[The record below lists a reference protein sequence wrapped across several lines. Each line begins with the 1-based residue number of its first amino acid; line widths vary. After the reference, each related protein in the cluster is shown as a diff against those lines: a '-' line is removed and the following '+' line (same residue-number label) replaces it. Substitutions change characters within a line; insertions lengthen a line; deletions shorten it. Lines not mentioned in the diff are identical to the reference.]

1 MTTDLSNKVLCVNL
15 KTSCLGV
22 SFVDGYLTEAL
33 EVKTGAKP
41 GKTKGSKK
49 ILGDGIKP
57 IRSLLRTLRNYVK
70 EQTLPGISEDLRIVT
85 PTILQQIRA
94 EVTKT
99 EEAIANEVAR
109 FSDQVA
115 WVNPVTGETS
125 ILSRWESLIKQDEID
140 LDKAFDPTDYPPLEN
155 LSASFTVRLTT
166 CDLPSGDYFRVEGLT
181 EEAVAKLKK
190 EHADT
195 MERVKTAAKNEV
207 HKKLAELIG
216 RIAENLDQPDIKR
229 LHDTTFTNLH
239 DYLAKVPDLNITN
252 DPALEAIR
260 VEALSKLNYTMTQ
273 VKASETLKEQA
284 AEAAKELAAKLGGG
298 KRRILTAPA
307 AQSPAVEPT
316 SAPSTTDV
324 AA

>member
-1 MTTDLSNKVLCVNL
+1 MTIDLSNKVLCVNL

-57 IRSLLRTLRNYVK
+57 IRSLLRGLRTYVK

-85 PTILQQIRA
+85 PTILQQIRD

-99 EEAIANEVAR
+99 EDLIAQEVAR
-109 FSDQVA
+109 FSDSTA
-115 WVNPVTGETS
+115 WVNPLTGETS
-125 ILSRWESLIKQDEID
+125 ILSRWDALIKQDEID

-155 LSASFTVRLTT
+155 LSAEFSVRLTT

-190 EHADT
+190 DHAET
-195 MERVKTAAKNEV
+195 MEKVKTAAKNEV
-207 HKKLAELIG
+207 HKKLTELIG

-239 DYLAKVPDLNITN
+239 EYLAKVPDLNITN
-252 DPALEAIR
+252 DPALEALR
-260 VEALSKLNYTMTQ
+260 VEAMAKLNYTMQ
-273 VKASETLKEQA
+273 QCKASEVLKEQA
-284 AEAAKELAAKLGGG
+284 AEAAKELLATFGGG
-298 KRRILTAPA
+298 KRRISVAPTPVA
-307 AQSPAVEPT
+307 A
-316 SAPSTTDV
+316 APSPVPAEAET